1 MRLDK
6 KLWALLLA
14 IGPAFYGVGYTIG
27 TGSVTAMTTAGSR
40 YGMSLLWVLALS
52 CLFSWVLM
60 EAYGRFAIVTGDTA
74 IHGFKTRFGAIG
86 KPFAILTAVMIVL
99 GQWTCLSGLVGLS
112 ANAVYEMVHLFMP
125 SMSGSSYL
133 FVLLL
138 SLVMLTVMY
147 GVIWKGSYSLFEKI
161 LVIFVSI
168 LGLSF
173 IVSMF
178 IVLPD
183 AKTIASG
190 FVPNIPDVPGSKMMI
205 AAFVG
210 TTMAGPTFI
219 VRPLLMR
226 GKGWTTEHIPHQSRD
241 ALTAAVLMFIING
254 AIMVVATGALHAR
267 GLAVER
273 VLDMVNALE
282 PFAGRYAA
290 ALFLVGTLSA
300 GLSSVF
306 PILLVAPLLAS
317 DYQGKGFEVKSRLAR
332 TLALVGCLFGLI
344 VPVLGANPIAA
355 QIATQISQVFVL
367 PLVIVGILLMT
378 NNTNFMGKYKAGWLL
393 NTGMIFA
400 FLFSCMISLTAVQAI
415 YESLTRLN

>member
-1 MRLDK
+1 MQLHK
-6 KLWALLLA
+6 KLWMLLLS
-14 IGPAFYGVGYTIG
+14 IGPAFFSVGYTIG

-60 EAYGRFAIVTGDTA
+60 EAYGRYAIVAGETA
-74 IHGFKTRFGAIG
+74 IYSFRTKFRCG
-86 KPFAILTAVMIVL
+86 KAFAILTAFMIVL

-112 ANAVYEMVHLFMP
+112 SHAVYEMVGLFVP
-125 SMSGSSYL
+125 SMAANRYL

-138 SLVMLTVMY
+138 SVVIMIVMY
-147 GVIWKGSYSLFEKI
+147 GIIWQGSYTLFEKM
-161 LVIFVSI
+161 LVIFVTI

-173 IVSMF
+173 FVSMF

-183 AKTIASG
+183 PKTIVSG
-190 FVPNIPDVPGSKMMI
+190 LIPIVPDGPGSRMMI

-226 GKGWTTEHIPHQSRD
+226 GKGWTVRHLSNQSRD
-241 ALTAAVLMFIING
+241 AFTAAAMMFVING
-254 AIMVVATGALHAR
+254 TIMVVAAGTLFER

-273 VLDMVNALE
+273 VLDMVNVLE

-306 PILLVAPLLAS
+306 PILLVAPLLMS
-317 DYQGKGFEVKSRLAR
+317 DYQNKGFDVRRPLAR
-332 TLALVGCLFGLI
+332 VLAAIGCLFGLI
-344 VPVLGANPIAA
+344 VPILGVNPISA

-367 PLVIVGILLMT
+367 PLVIGGIFFLV
-378 NNTNFMGKYKAGWLL
+378 NNKTYMGHSKAGWLL
-393 NTGMIFA
+393 NIGMF
-400 FLFSCMISLTAVQAI
+400 FSFVFSCLISYMAIQAVYHAF
-415 YESLTRLN
+415 TR

>member
-1 MRLDK
+1 M
-6 KLWALLLA
+6 KLRSKIWMLLLA
-14 IGPAFYGVGYTIG
+14 VGPAFYGVGYTIG

-52 CLFSWVLM
+52 CLFSWVLL

-74 IHGFKTRFGAIG
+74 INAFKNRFGQIG

-112 ANAVYEMVHLFMP
+112 SNAVYEMINLFLPAMQ
-125 SMSGSSYL
+125 GESYM

-138 SLVMLTVMY
+138 SVALMVVMY
-147 GVIWKGSYSLFEKI
+147 GVIWHGSYTLFEKI
-161 LVIFVSI
+161 LVVFVTI

-178 IVLPD
+178 VVLPE

-190 FVPNIPDVPGSKMMI
+190 FIPNVPEVPGSKMMI

-226 GKGWTTEHIPHQSRD
+226 GKGWSEQHATNQSRD
-241 ALTAAVLMFIING
+241 ALLAAVLMFVING
-254 AIMVVATGALHAR
+254 AIMVVATGALHER
-267 GLAVER
+267 GLSVER

-290 ALFLVGTLSA
+290 ALFLIGTLSA

-306 PILLVAPLLAS
+306 PILLVAPLLLS
-317 DYQGKGFEVKSRLAR
+317 DYKGEGFEVKSTSARCLAF
-332 TLALVGCLFGLI
+332 VGCLFGLI
-344 VPVLGANPIAA
+344 VPILGANPIAA
-355 QIATQISQVFVL
+355 QIATQVSQVFVL
-367 PLVIVGILLMT
+367 PLVIIGIYLLA
-378 NNTNFMGKYKAGWLL
+378 NNPSSMKEHKAGWLL
-393 NTGMIFA
+393 NVGMGMA
-400 FLFSCMISLTAVQAI
+400 FSFSCIISFMAAQEVYKLFI
-415 YESLTRLN
+415 N